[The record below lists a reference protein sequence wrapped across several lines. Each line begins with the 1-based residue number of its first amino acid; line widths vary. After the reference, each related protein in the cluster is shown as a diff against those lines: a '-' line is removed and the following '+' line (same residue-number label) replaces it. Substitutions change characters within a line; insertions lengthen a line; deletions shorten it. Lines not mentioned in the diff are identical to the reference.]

1 MGQYKL
7 KNCKFCDKEHRK
19 KGPYCSQSCAN
30 RGRDEYSPNV
40 AEAMRKVAIEY
51 NRTPEAIAKQ
61 KQINTSLASMTVED
75 FAVDI
80 PDIRDIN
87 DIDWSTYDRA
97 DNWWF
102 PRFCRSKLLP
112 PLSEKLKT
120 KVLSQTLLIPLL

>member
-61 KQINTSLASMTVED
+61 KQINTPLASMTVED

-80 PDIRDIN
+80 PDFTDLRDY
-87 DIDWSTYDRA
+87 DLDGYDRA
-97 DNWWF
+97 DNW
-102 PRFCRSKLLP
+102 
-112 PLSEKLKT
+112 
-120 KVLSQTLLIPLL
+120 